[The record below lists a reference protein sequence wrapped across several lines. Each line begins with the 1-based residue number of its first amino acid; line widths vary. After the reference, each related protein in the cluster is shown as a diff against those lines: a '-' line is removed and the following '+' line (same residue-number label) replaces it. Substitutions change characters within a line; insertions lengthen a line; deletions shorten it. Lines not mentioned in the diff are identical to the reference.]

1 MDRTS
6 KSGDA
11 VLQEMFCHVVGNGSM
26 PHSCAAVQLEET
38 VKIADLKR
46 NPYYSFNYDNLATA
60 AYANQLFGFQKQ
72 NDVTKTTTQE
82 LSPPTRRQ
90 VAKRIQRFQEET
102 LNLTH
107 HDFNTTCLSKKKLDR
122 LLNAS
127 ITGEKAIFGPDFT
140 SQDEVNHRQAFLTY
154 QQKRPYTF
162 CWINVEKTLQD
173 PTWLAFFDSIQGSR
187 KKENYTGLFPWDMRM
202 VEIGAIAAAFAAV
215 AGVTGVAPIRKLP
228 LYFSSKDAA
237 T

>member
-11 VLQEMFCHVVGNGSM
+11 VLQEMFCHVVGNDSM

-228 LYFSSKDAA
+228 LYFSSKHAA